1 MKTDA
6 TNKDVRDLPDASQRD
21 ASPREKRT
29 AAHLQQPF
37 DIGRLD
43 NEVDPPKVLLDVIH
57 IGVAIW
63 GLILAAGVYFFGGQD
78 WRESLLVLGVFAF
91 FLIAWRLAMFVG
103 ARRKAYRER
112 RAAEAGSMPGGNPYL
127 DPSTPTERG
136 RNPKPGPVDT
146 AAEPRPVDRS
156 AESTAAER
164 EYVSRSS

>member
-1 MKTDA
+1 VKTDA
-6 TNKDVRDLPDASQRD
+6 THKDVREAPEASPRE

-29 AAHLQQPF
+29 ASHLQQPF

-78 WRESLLVLGVFAF
+78 WRESLLVHGVFAF
-91 FLIAWRLAMFVG
+91 FLIAWRLAMFIG
-103 ARRKAYRER
+103 ARRKSARER
-112 RAAEAGSMPGGNPYL
+112 RAAEAESTPGENPYL

-136 RNPKPGPVDT
+136 RDPKPAPVDPT
-146 AAEPRPVDRS
+146 AETRPVDRS

-164 EYVSRSS
+164 EYVSRTS